1 MKNYKVHISTGQVTG
16 YGISPISNENTLIKF
31 VIKLNKKLNT
41 WLIQLFSKKESSK
54 THSPYDLE
62 KDITP
67 LFI

>member
-1 MKNYKVHISTGQVTG
+1 MRNYKVHISTGHVTG

-31 VIKLNKKLNT
+31 VMEIGKKLNT
-41 WLIQLFSKKESSK
+41 WLRQLFSKKESSK
-54 THSPYDLE
+54 THSPYDSE

>member
-16 YGISPISNENTLIKF
+16 YGISPISNENTLIRF
-31 VIKLNKKLNT
+31 VMEISKKLNT
-41 WLIQLFSKKESSK
+41 WLRQLFSKKEGSK
-54 THSPYDLE
+54 TQSLYDLE

>member
-41 WLIQLFSKKESSK
+41 WLRQLFSKKESSK
-54 THSPYDLE
+54 THSPYDPE